1 MGLLSFLPR
10 GAWVLVIGLGL
21 VAIVSLMIPYDLVAG
36 VLSFNLF
43 FALVRAIQLLTALA
57 IGGVVYRYRHTGEN
71 ETESEWRFGE

>member
-43 FALVRAIQLLTALA
+43 FALVSAIQLLTALA
-57 IGGVVYRYRHTGEN
+57 IGGVVYRYRHTVEN